1 MLTNRSAVWVAIE
14 TSTCQVELELAPAVE
29 IPTSWSGKAQW
40 PPCLKRWPSP
50 ESGVHQG
57 MGRQAPG
64 QQSRG
69 AHSLTS
75 WGITDCQLA
84 MEGKQLSL
92 DQWFSKCRPQN
103 LQQLLSAY

>member
-29 IPTSWSGKAQW
+29 I
-40 PPCLKRWPSP
+40 LLVRESP
-50 ESGVHQG
+50 VAALSEALAFSRESGVHQG

-103 LQQLLSAY
+103 PQQLLSAY